1 MVYQGHIENGVVIF
15 NQPVPLPNGTAVRV
29 EPVLPQPADFWESP
43 SLEDL
48 ARGQGV
54 AVPKST
60 EEMFGGWPEDEIDDG
75 FEKAVALWRERE
87 LEQAK

>member
-29 EPVLPQPADFWESP
+29 EPVLTEPGFWESP
-43 SLEDL
+43 SLDEL
-48 ARGQGV
+48 ARRQGV
-54 AVPKST
+54 AAPKSI
-60 EEMFGGWPEDEIDDG
+60 EEMIGGWPDDEIDDG
-75 FEKAVALWRERE
+75 FEKAVAFWRERE